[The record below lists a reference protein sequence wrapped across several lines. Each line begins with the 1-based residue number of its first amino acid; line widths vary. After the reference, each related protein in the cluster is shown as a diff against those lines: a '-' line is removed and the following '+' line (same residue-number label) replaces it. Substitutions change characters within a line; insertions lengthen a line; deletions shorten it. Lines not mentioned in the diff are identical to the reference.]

1 MRTSHPDK
9 LAHIE
14 DDKTPERGRSIVLP
28 DRQSLTKK
36 QAEFLA
42 FYTSCAFL
50 PMKEICRQAGVK
62 PSQVAQWKLKSPAF
76 RRALDIEHNRTQQAA
91 GMDRKQVLQ
100 GILEAIEIAKDMR
113 QPSSMISGWKE
124 VGRMCG
130 FYEPE
135 RREITLSVDKKQVME
150 ELKSM
155 STSELLE
162 YAAKK
167 DAEDNALDAEF
178 EVVEDDAES

>member
-1 MRTSHPDK
+1 MRTVHTTK
-9 LAHIE
+9 LAHLE
-14 DDKTPERGRSIVLP
+14 DEEDSGRGRSIVLP
-28 DRQSLTKK
+28 ERQGLTKK
-36 QAEFLA
+36 QTEFLA
-42 FYTSCAFL
+42 IYTSCAFM

-62 PSQVAQWKLKSPAF
+62 PAQVAQWKLKSPAF
-76 RRALDIEHNRTQQAA
+76 RRQLDIEYNRSQQAA

-135 RREITLSVDKKQVME
+135 RREITLSVDKKEIMREIQ
-150 ELKSM
+150 SM
-155 STSELLE
+155 DTKDLLE
-162 YAAKK
+162 YAARR
-167 DAEDNALDAEF
+167 DAEDHALDAEF
-178 EVVEDDAES
+178 EVVEDDE

>member
-1 MRTSHPDK
+1 MRTIHSNK
-9 LAHIE
+9 LAHLE
-14 DDKTPERGRSIVLP
+14 DDEAPERGRSIVLP
-28 DRQSLTKK
+28 ERQGLTKK
-36 QAEFLA
+36 QTEFLA
-42 FYTSCAFL
+42 IYTSCAFL

-62 PSQVAQWKLKSPAF
+62 PAQVAQWKLKSPAF
-76 RRALDIEHNRTQQAA
+76 RRQLDIEFNRSQQAA

-135 RREITLSVDKKQVME
+135 RREITLSVDKKEIIREIQEMDT
-150 ELKSM
+150 KD
-155 STSELLE
+155 LLE
-162 YAAKK
+162 YAARK
-167 DAEDNALDAEF
+167 DAEDHALDAEF
-178 EVVEDDAES
+178 EVVEDDE

>member
-1 MRTSHPDK
+1 MRTIHSNK
-9 LAHIE
+9 LAHLE
-14 DDKTPERGRSIVLP
+14 DDEAPERGRSIVLP
-28 DRQSLTKK
+28 ERQGLTKK
-36 QAEFLA
+36 QTEFLA
-42 FYTSCAFL
+42 IYTSCAFM

-62 PSQVAQWKLKSPAF
+62 PAQVAQWKLKSPAF
-76 RRALDIEHNRTQQAA
+76 RRQLDIEFNRSQQAA

-135 RREITLSVDKKQVME
+135 RREITLSVDKKEIMREIQEMDT
-150 ELKSM
+150 KD
-155 STSELLE
+155 LLE
-162 YAAKK
+162 YAARK
-167 DAEDNALDAEF
+167 DAEDHALDAEF
-178 EVVEDDAES
+178 EVVEDDE

>member
-1 MRTSHPDK
+1 MRTIHSNK
-9 LAHIE
+9 LAHLE
-14 DDKTPERGRSIVLP
+14 DDEAPERGRSIVLP
-28 DRQSLTKK
+28 ERQGLTKK
-36 QAEFLA
+36 QTEFLA
-42 FYTSCAFL
+42 IYTSCAFM

-62 PSQVAQWKLKSPAF
+62 PAQVAQWKLKSPAF
-76 RRALDIEHNRTQQAA
+76 RRQLDIEFNRSQQAA

-135 RREITLSVDKKQVME
+135 RREITLSVDKKEIIREIQEMDT
-150 ELKSM
+150 KD
-155 STSELLE
+155 LLE
-162 YAAKK
+162 YAARK
-167 DAEDNALDAEF
+167 DAEDHALDAEF
-178 EVVEDDAES
+178 EVVEDDE

>member
-1 MRTSHPDK
+1 MRTTHTQQ
-9 LAHIE
+9 LNHIE
-14 DDKTPERGRSIVLP
+14 DDEDSGRGRSIVLP
-28 DRQSLTKK
+28 DRNGLTKK
-36 QAEFLA
+36 QTEFLA
-42 FYTSCAFL
+42 LYMSCAFL

-76 RRALDIEHNRTQQAA
+76 RRQLDIEYNRTQQAA

-135 RREITLSVDKKQVME
+135 RREITLSVDKKQVLE

-155 STSELLE
+155 STQELLE

-167 DAEDNALDAEF
+167 EAESHALEAEF
-178 EVVEDDAES
+178 EVIESDEE

>member
-1 MRTSHPDK
+1 MRTVHTDK
-9 LAHIE
+9 LAHLE
-14 DDKTPERGRSIVLP
+14 DDETSQRGRSIVLP
-28 DRQSLTKK
+28 ERQGLTKK
-36 QAEFLA
+36 QTEFLA
-42 FYTSCAFL
+42 IYTSCAFL

-76 RRALDIEHNRTQQAA
+76 RRQLDIEYNRSQQAA
-91 GMDRKQVLQ
+91 GMDRAQVLQ

-135 RREITLSVDKKQVME
+135 RREITLSVDKK
-150 ELKSM
+150 ELLREIKDM
-155 STSELLE
+155 STSQLLE
-162 YAAKK
+162 YAARK
-167 DAEDNALDAEF
+167 DAEDHALDAEF
-178 EVVEDDAES
+178 EVVEDDE

>member
-1 MRTSHPDK
+1 MQS
-9 LAHIE
+9 
-14 DDKTPERGRSIVLP
+14 DDTKNKTGSTRGRSIVLP
-28 DRQSLTKK
+28 DRQGLTKK
-36 QAEFLA
+36 QTEFLA

-50 PMKEICRQAGVK
+50 PLKEICRQAGVK
-62 PSQVAQWKLKSPAF
+62 PAQVAQWKKKSPAF
-76 RRALDIEHNRTQQAA
+76 KRQLDIEHNRTQRAA
-91 GMDRKQVLQ
+91 GMDRSQVLQ

-135 RREITLSVDKKQVME
+135 RREITLSVDKQQVLE
-150 ELKSM
+150 DLRNM

-167 DAEDNALDAEF
+167 EAEIHALDAEF
-178 EVVEDDAES
+178 EVVEDDTELSDAQED

>member
-1 MRTSHPDK
+1 MRTVHTDK
-9 LAHIE
+9 LAHLE
-14 DDKTPERGRSIVLP
+14 DDQTPERGRSIVLP
-28 DRQSLTKK
+28 ERQGLTKK
-36 QAEFLA
+36 QTEFLA
-42 FYTSCAFL
+42 IYTSCAFL

-76 RRALDIEHNRTQQAA
+76 RRQLDIEYNRSQQAA

-135 RREITLSVDKKQVME
+135 RREITLSVDKKEVLREIQEMDT
-150 ELKSM
+150 KD
-155 STSELLE
+155 LLE
-162 YAAKK
+162 YAARK
-167 DAEDNALDAEF
+167 DAEDHALDAEF
-178 EVVEDDAES
+178 EIVEDDE

>member
-1 MRTSHPDK
+1 MRTSHTDK

-14 DDKTPERGRSIVLP
+14 DEQEAGPGRSVLLP
-28 DRQSLTKK
+28 DRQGLTKK
-36 QAEFLA
+36 QTEFLA

-50 PMKEICRQAGVK
+50 PLKEVCRQAGVK
-62 PSQVAQWKLKSPAF
+62 PAQVAQWKLKSPAF
-76 RRALDIEHNRTQQAA
+76 RRQLDIEYNRTQQAA

-113 QPSSMISGWKE
+113 QASSMISGWKE

-135 RREITLSVDKKQVME
+135 RREITLSVDKKTVIEDM
-150 ELKSM
+150 KNM

-162 YAAKK
+162 YATRKYG
-167 DAEDNALDAEF
+167 EDHALDAEF
-178 EVVEDDAES
+178 EVVEDEAD

>member
-1 MRTSHPDK
+1 MWDSHAMQSDDF
-9 LAHIE
+9 E
-14 DDKTPERGRSIVLP
+14 DEKAAERGRSIVLP
-28 DRQSLTKK
+28 DRNGLTKK
-36 QAEFLA
+36 QVEFLA

-50 PMKEICRQAGVK
+50 PLKEICRQAGVR

-76 RRALDIEHNRTQQAA
+76 RRQLDVEHNRAQQAA

-113 QPSSMISGWKE
+113 QPGAMITGWKE

-135 RREITLSVDKKQVME
+135 RREITLSVDKKVMME
-150 ELKSM
+150 ELRSM
-155 STSELLE
+155 STHDLLE

-167 DAEDNALDAEF
+167 DAEEHALDAEF
-178 EVVEDDAES
+178 EVVEEDDEA

>member
-1 MRTSHPDK
+1 MWTTHAMQSDDF
-9 LAHIE
+9 E
-14 DDKTPERGRSIVLP
+14 DEKEAERGRSIVLP
-28 DRQSLTKK
+28 DRNGLTKK
-36 QAEFLA
+36 QTEFLA

-50 PMKEICRQAGVK
+50 PMKEICRQAGVT

-76 RRALDIEHNRTQQAA
+76 RRQLDIEHNRTQQAA

-113 QPSSMISGWKE
+113 QPSSMISGWRE

-135 RREITLSVDKKQVME
+135 RREITLSVDKK
-150 ELKSM
+150 ELMKELRNM
-155 STSELLE
+155 STHDLLE
-162 YAAKK
+162 YASRK
-167 DAEDNALDAEF
+167 DAEDNALEAEF
-178 EVVEDDAES
+178 EIVEDT

>member
-1 MRTSHPDK
+1 MRTTHTNK
-9 LAHIE
+9 LTHIE
-14 DDKTPERGRSIVLP
+14 DDKEAGRGRSVVLP
-28 DRQSLTKK
+28 DRQGLTKK
-36 QAEFLA
+36 QTEFLA
-42 FYTSCAFL
+42 FYVSCAFL
-50 PMKEICRQAGVK
+50 PLKEICRQAGVK

-76 RRALDIEHNRTQQAA
+76 RRQLDIEYNRTQQAA

-135 RREITLSVDKKQVME
+135 RREITLSVDKKAVME

-162 YAAKK
+162 YASKK
-167 DAEDNALDAEF
+167 EAEDNALDVEF
-178 EVVEDDAES
+178 EVIEDEE

>member
-1 MRTSHPDK
+1 MQSDDF
-9 LAHIE
+9 E
-14 DDKTPERGRSIVLP
+14 DEKAAERGRSIVLP
-28 DRQSLTKK
+28 ERNGLTKK
-36 QAEFLA
+36 QVEFLA

-76 RRALDIEHNRTQQAA
+76 RRQLDIEHNRAQQAA

-135 RREITLSVDKKQVME
+135 RREITLSVDKKQVLE
-150 ELKSM
+150 ELRSM
-155 STSELLE
+155 STQELLE
-162 YAAKK
+162 YASKK
-167 DAEDNALDAEF
+167 EAEAHALDAEF
-178 EVVEDDAES
+178 EVVEDDE